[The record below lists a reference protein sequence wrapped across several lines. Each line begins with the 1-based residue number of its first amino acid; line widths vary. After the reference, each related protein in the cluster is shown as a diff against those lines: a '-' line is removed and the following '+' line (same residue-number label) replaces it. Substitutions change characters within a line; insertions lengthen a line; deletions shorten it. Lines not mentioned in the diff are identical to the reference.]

1 MIDKSERKTL
11 LKIYEDPVGPDTRWI
26 DVEHLVMGL
35 GGYAKWSDKH
45 HLTVEL
51 NGKKESFRATKDK
64 SAHLQPEDGKK
75 VAAYLSSAGITPDM
89 AKG

>member
-1 MIDKSERKTL
+1 VNKSERKTL
-11 LKIYEDPVGPDTRWI
+11 AKVYDDPVGPDTRWI

-51 NGKKESFRATKDK
+51 MGKKESFYATKDK

-75 VAAYLSSAGITPDM
+75 VSALLSSAGITPDM

>member
-75 VAAYLSSAGITPDM
+75 VAAYLSSAGIPPDV